1 MCAWAKPAALLA
13 TLALVTAGAAARAE
27 PGTEAGHYGLGRPAT
42 AEEIA
47 GWDVDVRPD
56 GTGLPEGAG
65 SVEKGEEIYLERCA
79 FCHGEFGEGAGRYPV
94 LMGGFDSLRDD
105 RPEKTIGSYWP
116 FASTIW
122 DYVYRAMPFGEAQ
135 SLSVDETYA
144 VTAFL
149 LYLNEVVEQDFTLT
163 RENFGEVRMPN
174 EEGFFVR
181 EGADLPGT
189 EPCMTDCKTEV
200 EVIGRARTL
209 DVTPEDEQQVI
220 E

>member
-1 MCAWAKPAALLA
+1 MCAWAKGLGRLLGVALAVAAS
-13 TLALVTAGAAARAE
+13 AAWAE
-27 PGTEAGHYGLGRPAT
+27 PGGFGLGRVAT
-42 AEEIA
+42 PEEIA
-47 GWDVDVRPD
+47 GWDVDIRPD
-56 GTGLPEGAG
+56 GSGLPPGSG
-65 SVEKGEEIYLERCA
+65 SVEQGEAIYLERCA
-79 FCHGEFGEGAGRYPV
+79 ACHGEFGEGAGRYPV
-94 LMGGFDSLRDD
+94 LMGGFDTLQED

-116 FASTIW
+116 FASTVW

-135 SLSVDETYA
+135 TLSADETYA

-149 LYLNEVVEQDFTLT
+149 LFLNEVVEEDFTLT
-163 RENFGEVRMPN
+163 KENFGEVRMPN
-174 EEGFFVR
+174 EEGFFIR

-189 EPCMTDCKTEV
+189 EPCMSDCKGEV